1 MANLQSN
8 GVASMVA
15 LTPTSPSVEASS
27 SSTRCRY
34 KTGRCPNSR
43 AVKANGTLLLLCE
56 YHRNQQN
63 RTKKRSDMKCRH
75 DRAKKRQAQR
85 EKMQKKQQHSVGT
98 VTQARN
104 TLCWSPTTS
113 PLASIVAPQID
124 EYASSNFSAFGNPSV
139 GEDQEKSHEST
150 SPTAVDFDVSLVNWV
165 PHCMSP
171 ISTPSM
177 RLQESSFEPEDIWL
191 LEYFIL

>member
-1 MANLQSN
+1 MQINEATT
-8 GVASMVA
+8 A
-15 LTPTSPSVEASS
+15 LHQGVEA
-27 SSTRCRY
+27 STRCRY
-34 KTGRCPNSR
+34 KTGRCPNAR

-85 EKMQKKQQHSVGT
+85 EKLQKKQHRSVP
-98 VTQARN
+98 VHEEHHAV
-104 TLCWSPTTS
+104 CWSPIAS

-124 EYASSNFSAFGNPSV
+124 EYTASGILDDPSF
-139 GEDQEKSHEST
+139 EDQEKSREST
-150 SPTAVDFDVSLVNWV
+150 SPTAVDFDVSMVNWA

-171 ISTPSM
+171 ITTPTM
-177 RLQESSFEPEDIWL
+177 CLQESSLDPEDIWL

>member
-1 MANLQSN
+1 MQTSDVVLHA
-8 GVASMVA
+8 
-15 LTPTSPSVEASS
+15 TSPRVEAGSP
-27 SSTRCRY
+27 STRCRY
-34 KTGRCPNSR
+34 KTGRCPNTR

-85 EKMQKKQQHSVGT
+85 EKTHKKQQRQVAA
-98 VTQARN
+98 VT
-104 TLCWSPTTS
+104 WS

-124 EYASSNFSAFGNPSV
+124 ESAGNMSIFASPSV

-150 SPTAVDFDVSLVNWV
+150 SPTAVDFDVSAVNWA
-165 PHCMSP
+165 PQCMSP
-171 ISTPSM
+171 IMTPM
-177 RLQESSFEPEDIWL
+177 RLQERSLEPEDIWL

>member
-1 MANLQSN
+1 MQSSDETTVVAHPVSEAN
-8 GVASMVA
+8 V
-15 LTPTSPSVEASS
+15 

-34 KTGRCPNSR
+34 KTGRCPNAR

-85 EKMQKKQQHSVGT
+85 EKMQKKQQPIVPIF
-98 VTQARN
+98 QEKNA
-104 TLCWSPTTS
+104 LCWA
-113 PLASIVAPQID
+113 PLTSIVAPQFE
-124 EYASSNFSAFGNPSV
+124 EYGTSDISFFGSSTVSEGQDKP
-139 GEDQEKSHEST
+139 HEST
-150 SPTAVDFDVSLVNWV
+150 SPTAIDFDVSTVNWA

-171 ISTPSM
+171 ITTAPM
-177 RLQESSFEPEDIWL
+177 RLQESSLEPDDIWL
-191 LEYFIL
+191 FEYFIL